1 MCRKVF
7 KYLSLYSLFCLG
19 FLLTACAGNSPVKDQ
34 GTTYDGVGQYNITPP
49 ATTVSGAIQTKNY
62 QGGSITVEARRS
74 VTCQYGRCP
83 IIGAPA
89 VDETSLS
96 SPGPYTLNL
105 SESAKDLMIIATYK
119 EPSGQ
124 IRIAHTCLVSD
135 ATSITNV
142 DLSLDRPYPPLR

>member
-1 MCRKVF
+1 MYRKVF
-7 KYLSLYSLFCLG
+7 KWMPLYSLFCLS
-19 FLLTACAGNSPVKDQ
+19 LLLSACAGSSTVKDQ

-89 VDETSLS
+89 LDETILS

-105 SESAKDLMIIATYK
+105 SESAKDVIIIATYK
-119 EPSGQ
+119 EPSGE

-135 ATSITNV
+135 ANSINNV